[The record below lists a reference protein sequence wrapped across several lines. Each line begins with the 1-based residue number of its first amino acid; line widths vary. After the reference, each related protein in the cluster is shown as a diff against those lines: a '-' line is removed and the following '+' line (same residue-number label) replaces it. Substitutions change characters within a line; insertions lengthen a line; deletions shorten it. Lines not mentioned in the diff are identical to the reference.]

1 MFSYRPEWWR
11 RLNLA
16 QKFNLICL
24 LVLLFCLLVSGWWL
38 SSAIE
43 RGVTN
48 RTAAATALYVE
59 NFIIQ
64 QLQELEAN
72 DQLSED
78 KMAEIERLLA
88 TTPLGEEIVDI
99 KIWRPDGRVVYGEN
113 AGQIFPVKDELKEA
127 LKGQIVSHISNL
139 NDEENADKKARWGKL
154 IETYSPMRI
163 EGSAQVIAVAEFYQT
178 VDALEREI
186 FSSQWRSWLIM
197 TVLFSFMY
205 LLLVGMVR
213 RGSDTIEQQRLALE
227 KQVENLNTVL
237 GQNSELS
244 DRVRRAVT
252 RNTAVNERFL
262 RRIGSELHDGPAQ
275 DVSLSLLRLDRLAS
289 TVPNNLA
296 FQDELDIVQGSL
308 SHALAEMRGIAA
320 GLRLPELNGLSLQ
333 EVLDRVIRQHQKKT
347 LSKADL
353 TTEGLP
359 EYVPLSVKITL
370 YRIIQESLN
379 NAFIHAEGKGQKV
392 LVSRQGKMLE
402 VTISDQG
409 SGFDASMLES
419 SHERLGLVGMR
430 ERVESMGGEFQ
441 LESSSAGTRISA
453 RIPLSPVTEV
463 GESKE
468 LNLLT

>member
-24 LVLLFCLLVSGWWL
+24 LVLLLCLLASGWWL
-38 SSAIE
+38 SRAIE
-43 RGVTN
+43 RGVIN
-48 RTAAATALYVE
+48 RTAAATSLYVE

-64 QLQELEAN
+64 QIQELSAN
-72 DQLSED
+72 EWLSD
-78 KMAEIERLLA
+78 SRIAEIERLLA

-113 AGQIFPVKDELKEA
+113 AGQIFPVKDELREA
-127 LKGQIVSHISNL
+127 LAGQVISHISKL
-139 NDEENADKKARWGKL
+139 DDEENADKKARWGRL

-197 TVLFSFMY
+197 TALFSFMY

-213 RGSDTIEQQRLALE
+213 RGSDTIERQRLVLE
-227 KQVENLNTVL
+227 KQVKDLNTLL
-237 GQNSELS
+237 GKNSELS
-244 DRVRRAVT
+244 DRIRRAVT

-289 TVPNNLA
+289 KAPDNRA
-296 FQDELDIVQGSL
+296 FQEELDIVQSSL

-333 EVLDRVIRQHQKKT
+333 EVLERVVRQHQKRHSLT
-347 LSKADL
+347 L
-353 TTEGLP
+353 P
-359 EYVPLSVKITL
+359 
-370 YRIIQESLN
+370 
-379 NAFIHAEGKGQKV
+379 
-392 LVSRQGKMLE
+392 
-402 VTISDQG
+402 
-409 SGFDASMLES
+409 
-419 SHERLGLVGMR
+419 
-430 ERVESMGGEFQ
+430 
-441 LESSSAGTRISA
+441 
-453 RIPLSPVTEV
+453 
-463 GESKE
+463 
-468 LNLLT
+468 